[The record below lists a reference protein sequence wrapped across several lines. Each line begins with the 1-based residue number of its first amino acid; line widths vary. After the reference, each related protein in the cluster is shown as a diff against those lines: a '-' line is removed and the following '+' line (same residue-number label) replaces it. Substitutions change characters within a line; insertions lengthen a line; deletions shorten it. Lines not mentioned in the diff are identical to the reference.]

1 MDLTARVI
9 SNGQPHRALPLT
21 ISLCTAVAARIS
33 GTVVAEAL
41 SPTAADGPLRLGMP
55 SGILTV
61 GAEVAQGA
69 AHGWREPGRSTG
81 RRGGCSTAGSGCRV
95 RRRGKG

>member
-1 MDLTARVI
+1 MRRIRRCEFCAGDVDLVARVI

-41 SPTAADGPLRLGMP
+41 SASADSGPLRLGMP
-55 SGILTV
+55 
-61 GAEVAQGA
+61 
-69 AHGWREPGRSTG
+69 
-81 RRGGCSTAGSGCRV
+81 
-95 RRRGKG
+95 